1 MREIEFGESRSAK
14 YAIFTNLDALNFD
27 FIDFFALFEG
37 WIEMDQIH
45 KIQSPKNGE
54 NDKFQDF

>member
-1 MREIEFGESRSAK
+1 MWKFHDFSISQILREMREIEFGESRSAK

-37 WIEMDQIH
+37 
-45 KIQSPKNGE
+45 
-54 NDKFQDF
+54 

>member
-37 WIEMDQIH
+37 
-45 KIQSPKNGE
+45 
-54 NDKFQDF
+54 